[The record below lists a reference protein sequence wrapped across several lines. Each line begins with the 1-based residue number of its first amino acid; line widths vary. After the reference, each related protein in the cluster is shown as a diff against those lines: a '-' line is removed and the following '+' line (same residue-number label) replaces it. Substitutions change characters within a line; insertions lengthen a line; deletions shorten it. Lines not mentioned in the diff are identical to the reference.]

1 MDKMEV
7 FLNRNAVWIRQKNI
21 QYLSAYKGGVEIM
34 VNGVLFRKEISL
46 NRIKEQLD
54 RICFYQVHKAY
65 VVNLFHVTGFT
76 EKEVAVGK
84 IKIPLSRR
92 NRKKF
97 ESTFMEFDIK
107 YR

>member
-1 MDKMEV
+1 M
-7 FLNRNAVWIRQKNI
+7 
-21 QYLSAYKGGVEIM
+21 
-34 VNGVLFRKEISL
+34 
-46 NRIKEQLD
+46 RIIPHITRADSTYGIFPVYTKT
-54 RICFYQVHKAY
+54 IKKIPPPAAN
-65 VVNLFHVTGFT
+65 VNLFHVTGFT